1 MQKTRLSYW
10 FSLGQVVAIG
20 FCSPLLVE
28 AQQKP
33 NLQDNP
39 AMAEMQTRL
48 IIARAIEAHRE
59 LLIMLEDL
67 SATASLVV
75 QGYQLRQVMF
85 SEDDR
90 KRIIYL
96 EKLAKKIRTN
106 QGYANG
112 ERQFEKEILNINQ
125 LIERLDVA
133 AQNIKKERDQL
144 TRFEV
149 STPVVYHTNEIIFLA
164 KELKRYFAVTK

>member
-1 MQKTRLSYW
+1 MKKKLLIYQRSFW
-10 FSLGQVVAIG
+10 QIVAISL
-20 FCSPLLVE
+20 CSPLLVL
-28 AQQKP
+28 AQQDR
-33 NLQDNP
+33 NLRDNP

-75 QGYQLRQVMF
+75 QGYQQRRAMF

-112 ERQFEKEILNINQ
+112 EGQFEKELLNITQ
-125 LIERLDVA
+125 LVERLDAA

-164 KELKRYFAVTK
+164 KELKRYFVTVK